1 MNRHAGT
8 GSWNALQAAKRDVT
22 RAENALSRR
31 LAEAGVAGQAT
42 VDRALALVRPL
53 VIGAVA
59 VAGVVWL
66 VSALRRPRRRAFVPP
81 AHRRP
86 LLMNEALRAA
96 SLTLATAAARHLGEH
111 LFANPDTTQSTPSR
125 RAVPP
130 RNGNNPPRL

>member
-8 GSWNALQAAKRDVT
+8 GAWNELQAAKRDVS
-22 RAENALSRR
+22 RAEHALSQR

-81 AHRRP
+81 ASRRP

-96 SLTLATAAARHLGEH
+96 SLSLVTAAARQLGEH
-111 LFANPDTTQSTPSR
+111 LFANTDTTQSTPSR

-130 RNGNNPPRL
+130 RHRNNPPRL